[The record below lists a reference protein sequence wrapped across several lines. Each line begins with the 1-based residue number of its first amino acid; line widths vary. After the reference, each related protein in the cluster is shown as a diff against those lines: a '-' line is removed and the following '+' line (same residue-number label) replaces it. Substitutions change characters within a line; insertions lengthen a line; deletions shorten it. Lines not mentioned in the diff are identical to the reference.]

1 MDPLIPKWVSAQTTA
16 KVATARIHQGMST
29 PDADWMVSDS
39 RTPRNP
45 IAPAA
50 QNVANYA
57 SRFGI
62 AADRARDIVLVT
74 TLAAVPVLLIVNMLL
89 V

>member
-1 MDPLIPKWVSAQTTA
+1 VLAA
-16 KVATARIHQGMST
+16 L
-29 PDADWMVSDS
+29 
-39 RTPRNP
+39 
-45 IAPAA
+45 PAA

-57 SRFGI
+57 GRFGI

-89 V
+89 M